1 MVRTS
6 NAISWLSQDMGG
18 FRAQIQYALSEQG
31 TDCVTP
37 DTSVNANTCWAAN
50 GDGKMAGFRL
60 QYNNGPLSAAYAS
73 TKTTYGD
80 VAAGTAPTSVATVG
94 GTAGTAVNV
103 LGNTA
108 AIRGD
113 YTVSNLGAAYTM
125 GSTKLFLQ
133 NHSQIQAASGAAS
146 EKKLTGTLVGVAH
159 TMGALTLKL
168 SINNAKRGDGSTLV
182 TGAAAASNENG
193 SKIQQN
199 AVGFV
204 YDLSKRTALYGT
216 YAKSTTTAGAS
227 SAGTLRS
234 NLVWGGP
241 YIAAGT
247 SNSSTG
253 MDLGGRMRF

>member
-6 NAISWLSQDMGG
+6 NSIGWLSNDMSG
-18 FRAQIQYALSEQG
+18 FRVQVQTAFAEAG

-37 DTSVNANTCWAAN
+37 STAINGNTCWGAKD
-50 GDGKMAGFRL
+50 DGKHTAFRVT
-60 QYNNGPLSAAYAS
+60 YNSGPLSVGLANS
-73 TKTTYGD
+73 KTTYGD
-80 VAAGTAPTSVATVG
+80 VAAATAPTAVATG
-94 GTAGTAVNV
+94 GTATSD
-103 LGNTA
+103 LGNA
-108 AIRGD
+108 AAYRGN
-113 YTVSNLGAAYTM
+113 YTVNNLGAAYTM
-125 GSTKLFLQ
+125 GATKLFLQ
-133 NHSQIQAASGAAS
+133 NHSQVQAASGVAS

-234 NLVWGGP
+234 TLVWNGP
-241 YIAAGT
+241 AIAAGT

-253 MDLGGRMRF
+253 MDLGVRMRF